1 LHEKASAGII
11 IASQGRL
18 RGFFALFI
26 ANSVPMVYEFN
37 SSLEKR
43 PMARSQRL
51 IEGRGDFMNDFISKK
66 SPLPPLLLKGGY
78 KRGKT

>member
-26 ANSVPMVYEFN
+26 ANSVPMVYKFN
-37 SSLEKR
+37 PSLEKR

-51 IEGRGDFMNDFISKK
+51 IEGRGDLMNDFISKK
-66 SPLPPLLLKGGY
+66 SSLSPLC
-78 KRGKT
+78 